1 MNNKLDDKFD
11 IDAFISSSCALL
23 DIRLTEESKSIV
35 RMNLEVAAK
44 MAATVGAFP
53 MDEREEPAPVFKP

>member
-1 MNNKLDDKFD
+1 MDEKLDEKFD

-23 DIRLTEESKSIV
+23 NIKLTDESKSLV
-35 RMNLEVAAK
+35 RMNLEIAAK
-44 MAATVGAFP
+44 MAAMVDAFP